1 CFGIGQEKIQY
12 LNFEDNQFNEYPLT
26 DVQVIE
32 HSIDNINGVVYF
44 SGFSLTNG
52 GKVIGSV
59 NYKGEIDFK
68 ALDNQDSITTLIPVN

>member
-1 CFGIGQEKIQY
+1 MIV
-12 LNFEDNQFNEYPLT
+12 FESQKVT
-26 DVQVIE
+26 K
-32 HSIDNINGVVYF
+32 SGNGVVYF